1 MSTERQPA
9 HERQR
14 AAREAFRLDTLKAW
28 EEFKATGLHVTQEE
42 AEAWLASLG
51 TEHELPVPTPHT

>member
-1 MSTERQPA
+1 MSADHSPQ
-9 HERQR
+9 QR
-14 AAREAFRLDTLKAW
+14 HQQAAREAFRLDTLKAW

>member
-1 MSTERQPA
+1 MSADHNPQ
-9 HERQR
+9 HGHQQ

-28 EEFKATGLHVTQEE
+28 EEFKATGLHVTQDE

>member
-1 MSTERQPA
+1 MSSDHNPQ
-9 HERQR
+9 QGNQQ

-51 TEHELPVPTPHT
+51 TEHELPVPTPHI

>member
-1 MSTERQPA
+1 MSTDHQPD
-9 HERQR
+9 HEQQQ

-42 AEAWLASLG
+42 AEAWLTSLG